1 MSMMDLT
8 TATLSKQVDQPVPEM
23 YVIIAKNSVVGLDAG
38 QIADLLGVA
47 RVEVEEVYADEVYKS
62 VRLLIAAEY
71 AKESVEA
78 DFSWDGIETE
88 ALKKLVKRIPLTND
102 TDQLL
107 RIAAVANKAQRRHR
121 DIGPK
126 VLDPQT
132 AGIRVA
138 LNLTDRIVRKLA
150 ANGDVLE
157 AREQRL
163 SITDGSAANPS
174 FAEVDALLGVSQKQR
189 IHTEYRVKTSGP
201 DFTEQDL
208 RGLKFEG

>member
-8 TATLSKQVDQPVPEM
+8 VASLSKSVEQQVPEL

-38 QIADLLGVA
+38 QIADLLGVSRA
-47 RVEVEEVYADEVYKS
+47 EIEEVYGDELYKN
-62 VRLLIAAEY
+62 VRLLIASEY

-78 DFSWDGIETE
+78 DFSWDGIETA
-88 ALKKLVKRIPLTND
+88 ALKKLVSRVPLTND

-121 DIGPK
+121 DMGPK

-132 AGIRVA
+132 AGARVA
-138 LNLTDRIVRKLA
+138 LNLTDRIVRKLSS
-150 ANGDVLE
+150 NGDILE
-157 AREQRL
+157 ARERRL
-163 SITDGSAANPS
+163 SVTDGSATNPT
-174 FAEVDALLGVSQKQR
+174 FAEVDQLLGVSQKPH
-189 IHTEYRVKTSGP
+189 INTEYRVKTSGP
-201 DFTEQDL
+201 DFTEEDL